1 MGHYS
6 CSNGTGYRFTLSATD
21 AKAALSRAVTQFTM
35 HGQYVEPVMAS
46 SVTDPCDYYST
57 HQLKESYRQTD
68 FDEAV
73 LLEALNQFDNQV
85 S

>member
-1 MGHYS
+1 MGYYS
-6 CSNGTGYRFTLSATD
+6 CGNGAGYRFTLSATD

-35 HGQYVEPVMAS
+35 HGQYVEPIMAS

-57 HQLKESYRQTD
+57 HQLKGSYRQTD
-68 FDEAV
+68 FDEAE
-73 LLEALNQFDNQV
+73 LLEALNQFDDQV